1 MLNVEFD
8 RGFQTNLLYS
18 LLSDRD
24 FLKDMVGKLRST
36 DFSTPALRL
45 VYEVVDKHYRKFH
58 DVITPEALQ
67 MEAIGAVNGTAKGY
81 KNFVGETDYGDFA
94 DVLCGACAAL
104 ANPNN
109 RNSNYFRDPKKLNRF
124 LLTVRLKSV
133 ESQGLSADK
142 YVEEVDKIQTEVAS
156 VNADGFQFT
165 TPDDFAGDDSEQ
177 EILYGVGL
185 NAIDIPTGG
194 GMSLGQYGILV
205 APTGVGKSIGML
217 NFAFNNAML
226 GRHSLTLTLENPG
239 DMCGQRLM
247 AMMSCIDARLLKKK
261 SSMKSWPKEM
271 YDRYKYVGSRS
282 FPMWKY
288 IDIMDMSGASKHQK
302 MRHIEPTLSVIESAI
317 GYWKDALM
325 KKGVPEE
332 SCSFVYVDW
341 IESINRQPENIR
353 NAGRND
359 SEANLLK
366 NVSRELSA
374 IARRTNTILWTA
386 CQVTSGSEDKNVLS
400 LKDIAHSRH
409 VADYCDVCI
418 GFALADAG
426 TQKFISSSGRWA
438 NEQPELSRNIN
449 VSFMKTRDST
459 ARNTYRTFY
468 QGRSLK
474 MWDRRSDMEDAEKLL
489 DAEGIE
495 KFYGDILS
503 SIH

>member
-1 MLNVEFD
+1 
-8 RGFQTNLLYS
+8 
-18 LLSDRD
+18 
-24 FLKDMVGKLRST
+24 
-36 DFSTPALRL
+36 
-45 VYEVVDKHYRKFH
+45 
-58 DVITPEALQ
+58 
-67 MEAIGAVNGTAKGY
+67 
-81 KNFVGETDYGDFA
+81 
-94 DVLCGACAAL
+94 
-104 ANPNN
+104 
-109 RNSNYFRDPKKLNRF
+109 
-124 LLTVRLKSV
+124 
-133 ESQGLSADK
+133 
-142 YVEEVDKIQTEVAS
+142 
-156 VNADGFQFT
+156 
-165 TPDDFAGDDSEQ
+165 
-177 EILYGVGL
+177 
-185 NAIDIPTGG
+185 
-194 GMSLGQYGILV
+194 
-205 APTGVGKSIGML
+205 
-217 NFAFNNAML
+217 
-226 GRHSLTLTLENPG
+226 
-239 DMCGQRLM
+239 
-247 AMMSCIDARLLKKK
+247 
-261 SSMKSWPKEM
+261 
-271 YDRYKYVGSRS
+271 
-282 FPMWKY
+282 
-288 IDIMDMSGASKHQK
+288 
-302 MRHIEPTLSVIESAI
+302 
-317 GYWKDALM
+317 M